1 MILVSFMNP
10 YRARQRTTTLIVI
23 ACGLAPY
30 IYCSAESKNRKRND
44 GLLSC
49 FISGLYLLCSLSVGI
64 CLFNGEMLVRLIKAM
79 EHSSYAFH
87 PNNFSFKKVVS
98 LYHIGPLA
106 TVRMV

>member
-1 MILVSFMNP
+1 MIA
-10 YRARQRTTTLIVI
+10 Y
-23 ACGLAPY
+23 GLAPY
-30 IYCSAESKNRKRND
+30 IYRSAESKNRKRND

-49 FISGLYLLCSLSVGI
+49 FISGRSGLYLLCSLSVGI